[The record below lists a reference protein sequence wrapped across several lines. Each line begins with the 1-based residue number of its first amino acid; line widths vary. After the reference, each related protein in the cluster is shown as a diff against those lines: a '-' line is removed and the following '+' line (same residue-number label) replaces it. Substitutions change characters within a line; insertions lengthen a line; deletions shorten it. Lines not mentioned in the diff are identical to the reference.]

1 MDMED
6 VKREVKIDRSH
17 RLGKRREG
25 TGKPRPIVVK
35 FNYHQDKEFIRFNA
49 RKLKGT
55 GIGVSE
61 QYPQEIEK
69 TWKSLYLELKK
80 AKAAGKKAKIVRDK
94 LIIDGIVFNPS

>member
-1 MDMED
+1 MTLKQGQCAT
-6 VKREVKIDRSH
+6 VLFFSTYKKPKK
-17 RLGKRREG
+17 LGERREG

-61 QYPQEIEK
+61 QYPEEIEK
-69 TWKSLYLELKK
+69 TQKSLYPCWEL
-80 AKAAGKKAKIVRDK
+80 ACGAA
-94 LIIDGIVFNPS
+94 